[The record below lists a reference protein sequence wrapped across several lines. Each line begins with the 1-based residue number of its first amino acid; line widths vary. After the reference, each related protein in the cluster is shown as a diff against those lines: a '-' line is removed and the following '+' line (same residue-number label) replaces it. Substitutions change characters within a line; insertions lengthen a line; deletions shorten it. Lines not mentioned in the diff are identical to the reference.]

1 MASNMVIQII
11 TIVLVVILL
20 AIYVV
25 AMPIAKRKQLQRQK
39 DNFDQFIASLKVGD
53 HVVMQDG
60 ITGELT
66 QVTEDDV
73 KIKIAANVVIRV
85 KKMAI
90 MTKE

>member
-1 MASNMVIQII
+1 MVIQII